1 MTASGYAPQ
10 PNDDNGSGDF
20 ENQTQS
26 NDGTSIEQISP
37 ADGDQAAPASDAD
50 TDDLHV
56 RIQILEQELDR
67 TKDQMIR
74 ALAETD
80 NIRKRG
86 LREREDAQKFA
97 VSAFSR
103 DLLSVADNLRRA
115 LAAVPAELAEATPEI
130 KNLLSGI
137 EATERE
143 LLKSFEKNGIQ
154 KIEPLDEKFDPN
166 FHEVMFEAV
175 IPSKPAGMI
184 IQVIEAGYTLNGRL
198 LRPARVG
205 VSKGDA
211 SGTTHS
217 VDTQV

>member
-1 MTASGYAPQ
+1 MNASGHVPQ
-10 PNDDNGSGDF
+10 PNDDSGSGEF
-20 ENQTQS
+20 ENLNIGEEGS
-26 NDGTSIEQISP
+26 SEP
-37 ADGDQAAPASDAD
+37 AADLAATASGD
-50 TDDLHV
+50 TEDLHIRV
-56 RIQILEQELDR
+56 QILEQELDR

-74 ALAETD
+74 AIAETD

-175 IPSKPAGMI
+175 IPSTPAGMI

>member
-1 MTASGYAPQ
+1 MNAPGHAPQ

-20 ENQTQS
+20 ENLNTSEQS
-26 NDGTSIEQISP
+26 SSEP
-37 ADGDQAAPASDAD
+37 AADLAAPASGDAE
-50 TDDLHV
+50 DLQIRV
-56 RIQILEQELDR
+56 QILEQELDR

-175 IPSKPAGMI
+175 IPSKPAGTI

-205 VSKGDA
+205 VAKSDSQGPVHA
-211 SGTTHS
+211 
-217 VDTQV
+217 VDTSA